1 MCSSQNKLL
10 QSWCIIR
17 NRGDIMDIKR
27 QIINQFFYWLRT
39 SVTSSTVV
47 PLYIATLSTMKM
59 WSNKRNDLSKR
70 GTIWYCF
77 TISVHLKTG
86 LIRGSDLWWEWT
98 YKRCDHSW
106 GCNLVV
112 FYYFNASEIWPNKK
126 GGLWWEWFYKRG
138 RVVSDGS
145 GFIREGGWPL
155 MGEAL

>member
-1 MCSSQNKLL
+1 
-10 QSWCIIR
+10 
-17 NRGDIMDIKR
+17 MDIKR

-86 LIRGSDLWWEWT
+86 LIRGSDLWWE
-98 YKRCDHSW
+98 
-106 GCNLVV
+106 
-112 FYYFNASEIWPNKK
+112 
-126 GGLWWEWFYKRG
+126 
-138 RVVSDGS
+138 
-145 GFIREGGWPL
+145 
-155 MGEAL
+155 